1 MYYIYI
7 NIYYIYIIYIYY
19 IYINIYIYIYIYI
32 IYALVKRA
40 QAHRRVGKNNCS
52 RKALKDTDG

>member
-1 MYYIYI
+1 MQLSSELIIYIYKYI
-7 NIYYIYIIYIYY
+7 YIYIIYIYK
-19 IYINIYIYIYIYI
+19 YIYIYI

>member
-1 MYYIYI
+1 MYICIYVIYILYIYI
-7 NIYYIYIIYIYY
+7 LYIYK
-19 IYINIYIYIYIYI
+19 YIYIYIYI

>member
-7 NIYYIYIIYIYY
+7 NIYYIYIIYIYI
-19 IYINIYIYIYIYI
+19 IYIKIYIYIYI

-40 QAHRRVGKNNCS
+40 QAHRRLGKNNCS